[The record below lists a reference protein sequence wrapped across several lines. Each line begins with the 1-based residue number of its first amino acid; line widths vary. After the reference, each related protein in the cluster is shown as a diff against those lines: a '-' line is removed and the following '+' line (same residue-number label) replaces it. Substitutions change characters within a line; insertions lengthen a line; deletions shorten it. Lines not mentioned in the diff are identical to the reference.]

1 MCNGNFLHPPPA
13 WNSEDSISF
22 PFIEYFFGVF
32 EGGCVVAFE
41 VLPVNHN
48 VARSLSATHTKARKG
63 EMTLGGHFFTVCW
76 TVPLSHSERQHCH
89 RYRCGPQRNPFSH
102 IPKAM
107 ASFFNPKTVD
117 RPKVICLVMG
127 YFNDPSHRIHNL
139 LLSARVSISSVLM

>member
-1 MCNGNFLHPPPA
+1 MPLNLYASSNIFQCVTGISYTPPPA

-63 EMTLGGHFFTVCW
+63 EMTLGGHFFTVC
-76 TVPLSHSERQHCH
+76 
-89 RYRCGPQRNPFSH
+89 
-102 IPKAM
+102 
-107 ASFFNPKTVD
+107 
-117 RPKVICLVMG
+117 
-127 YFNDPSHRIHNL
+127 
-139 LLSARVSISSVLM
+139 